1 MTTARAGSSS
11 AATTEKPVEMPA
23 NLNQSI
29 GVSLADVLRE
39 RIVTAVYPP
48 GMWIRESTLVDE
60 FGYSNGP
67 VREALQLL
75 VSEGLLVRAAWRGV
89 RVVELTDKEIV
100 EIFQLRMA
108 LLSLAAELATRHA
121 DASDLRAGK
130 QMLRAVEEA
139 KTRGDIDAQMA
150 LGRQMSQ
157 WLCECSRNAR
167 LANDWKRLTSQTRMF
182 IYASLRA
189 LAQKKPAREK
199 EPWREVIAA
208 IEARDAAAARLAAR
222 HLMERTLRALGLD
235 PGL

>member
-1 MTTARAGSSS
+1 MSATRAASPGAASTA
-11 AATTEKPVEMPA
+11 KPIEMPA
-23 NLNQSI
+23 GLNQSI
-29 GVSLADVLRE
+29 GVNLADVLRE

-48 GMWIRESTLVDE
+48 GMWIRESALVEE

-67 VREALQLL
+67 IREALQLL
-75 VSEGLLVRAAWRGV
+75 VSEGLLVREAWRGV
-89 RVVELTDKEIV
+89 RVVELTNQEIV

-121 DASDLRAGK
+121 DASDLRIGK
-130 QMLRAVEEA
+130 QMLREVEEA

-150 LGRQMSQ
+150 LGREMSQ
-157 WLCECSRNAR
+157 WLCECSRNVR
-167 LANDWKRLTSQTRMF
+167 LAKDWKRLTSQTRIF

-189 LAQKKPAREK
+189 LAQKRTPRER

-208 IEARDAAAARLAAR
+208 IEARDAAAARIAAR
-222 HLMERTLRALGLD
+222 HLMQRTLRALGLD